1 MASVAADL
9 WVFGYGSLMWRPH
22 FDYEEAARARV
33 AGFRRCFCIYS
44 THHRGTPERPGI
56 VLGLD
61 RGGECTG
68 MAFRIAAS
76 RAAET
81 IAYLREREQVYG
93 VYREAPIPITI
104 DDGGPRRHVSAMAYI
119 VERWHPTYTGRL
131 MLIEQAHLIRRAE
144 GLSGT
149 NLDYLVN
156 TVRHLRALGIRDRM
170 LERLLALTAP
180 HLSGRSDDGNAA
192 GHSAAARALMRSV
205 RLRGV
210 VDAPQLKLEQ
220 RRRFFYRQ
228 RVGTQRA

>member
-1 MASVAADL
+1 MSTGRGDL

-33 AGFRRCFCIYS
+33 SGFSRCFCIYS

-68 MAFRIAAS
+68 MAFRIAEA
-76 RAAET
+76 RAAQT

-93 VYREAPIPITI
+93 VYREAMIPIAI
-104 DDGGPRRHVSAMAYI
+104 DDGGPRRHVHALAYI

-131 MLIEQAHLIRRAE
+131 SLIGQARLIRQAE

-156 TVRHLRALGIRDRM
+156 TVRHLRALGIRDRV

-180 HLSGRSDDGNAA
+180 HLGNRSEPGDA
-192 GHSAAARALMRSV
+192 GASAAARALMRAARRS
-205 RLRGV
+205 GV
-210 VDAPQLKLEQ
+210 SAPLLKLDQ
-220 RRRFFYRQ
+220 RRRFSYRQ
-228 RVGTQRA
+228 HLGPQGT